1 MTATQQEEVAPKANK
16 TFLIVD
22 GHAVLYRAF
31 HAFPDLTDPQG
42 RQVNAVYGF
51 ARLVLKSILDFQ
63 PECVAVAFDHHS
75 PTFRHE
81 QYDQYKAHREAMPE
95 SLISQISIVKE
106 LVTILNIPQYEVSGF
121 EADDLVGTV
130 SLDAENQSKKGII
143 DLDRTVILTGDSD
156 LLQLVTDFTRVFI
169 PKRGA
174 FGKDKLYDAD
184 DVMEKF
190 GVHPTEIPQMKALTG
205 DSSDN
210 IPGVAGI
217 GPKTAR
223 TIFGKIDTIDQ
234 LYALLDKDEKSL
246 GVSAKIINSLREHKD
261 SAYMSLQLAQI
272 NRQAPV
278 SFDASACKL
287 SSYDKAAAI
296 TFFEKFAFNSL
307 IKLLPED
314 ELEAGIQDLL
324 F

>member
-1 MTATQQEEVAPKANK
+1 MQTPKTQK
-16 TFLIVD
+16 TLLIVD

-63 PECVAVAFDHHS
+63 PEYVAVAFDHHS

-81 QYDQYKAHREAMPE
+81 QFEQYKAHREAMPE
-95 SLISQISIVKE
+95 SLIGQISLVKE
-106 LVTILNIPQYEVSGF
+106 LVSILNIPQYEIAGF

-130 SLDAENQSKKGII
+130 TKDAETQSRRGNV
-143 DLDRTVILTGDSD
+143 DLDRTVVLTGDSD
-156 LLQLVTDFTRVFI
+156 LLQLVTNFTRVFI

-174 FGKDKLYDAD
+174 FGKDKLYAID
-184 DVMEKF
+184 DVIEKF
-190 GVHPTEIPQMKALTG
+190 GVKPSEIPQIKALTG

-223 TIFGKIDTIDQ
+223 AIFEKVDTIDE
-234 LYALLDKDEKSL
+234 LYALLEKSEKEL
-246 GVSAKIINSLREHKD
+246 GVSAKIANSLRENKEL
-261 SAYMSLQLAQI
+261 AYMSLQLAVI
-272 NRQAPV
+272 HKEAPV

-287 SSYDKAAAI
+287 RSYDKEAAI
-296 TFFEKFAFNSL
+296 AFFEKYAFHSL
-307 IKLLPED
+307 LKLLPED
-314 ELEAGIQDLL
+314 ELEEGIQAAL